1 MRNLYRVFRSVVMTV
16 VFLALG
22 IALLLYVGLSLPW
35 VQDKIRARAEKE
47 LSAFLGSRVEI
58 GEVQILPFNQA
69 IVKDLTVYDQSD
81 RKCLQVSRVGAG
93 VAMWRLLWHGEL
105 IFTHAELVGMRATI
119 IQDRQYEPLNIQF
132 IIDAFKP
139 KKPGQPPTKFDF
151 CIRHVVIRSSAATF
165 DRLWTPRG
173 PTGRMDFNHLAFSD
187 LAADVAL
194 PRMKND
200 DFTIDLRRLKVR
212 ERSGLSLEK
221 LRCQLH
227 LTPMLAEVKGLE
239 IELPRTVIRPNDISL
254 EAVGGKWRFLPALEQ
269 GRHRL
274 TLEAARICPADV
286 AALVPDMGRF
296 SEVFTLDL
304 DVAGNLSD
312 VEIAELSLS
321 NSHGGLAL
329 SLSGNLYS
337 LRDLKR
343 FRADVRRL
351 NLVIDGAQT
360 ARLVDMLARVQPSVS
375 DILSRLGHVRL
386 STSAKVS
393 TTELTADLRLV
404 SGLGSLDAAGTLLYK
419 DRRNLSLKATASTA
433 GFNVGT
439 LLARADMGSV
449 ALDAECDL
457 SIADGYFGGTLQA
470 DVPFAEY
477 QGKRW
482 QNIVAD
488 IARSREGTRLT
499 LNVDDPDA
507 QLEIEGTGS
516 RSDGIG
522 SLKLMANVQ
531 HLNLGAVP
539 FPTPLGAAQ
548 LKGEIK
554 ADVHGDNVWDLDGEA
569 SLTDFLLDMPGRKP
583 FTLEYLTLS
592 SVCDD
597 AGIRTA
603 SISSPYV
610 NGEMTGHFSLA
621 HLPVVVRNILAP
633 AFPTFIQAS
642 PQLPRGEYASLR
654 LDVSHDSGLDEYFHL
669 PVKLLED
676 ITLTA
681 SYNEFMGTMRAD
693 VDVPYLLQGRDK
705 LIRDTRFSLR
715 ADRDSDIYSVR
726 ATTTMPSKS
735 NEVTFNLGLN
745 ALNDSATT
753 TLGWK
758 VHRPGSFGGHVR
770 LGTLLRRNPFDG
782 TLEADASILPSTF
795 DINDTTW
802 HVAPATITY
811 ARNLL
816 DVRGV
821 RVSSGDQYAAIAGR
835 ASVSAADSLFVHLND
850 IDLDYVFSTLGINY
864 VTFGGRASGSFA
876 GTQLFSHSPVA
887 YTDSLFVR
895 GLTYNGGLLGDAL
908 IRSHYDA
915 PAAAVTIDA
924 LIREKGRRVAEV
936 DGGIWVKRDSL
947 SFGIDADSVNI
958 RFMQPFM
965 AAFSNSV
972 AGRASGDALL
982 YGTFKD
988 INLKGKIFADTIAL
1002 GLEFTN
1008 TVYSGSDSVFIHPG
1022 YIEIPSFRLY
1032 DKEGHTARV
1041 TGWVRHNYFHEPS
1054 FQFNVTDARSLLC
1067 YDTNAALNPVWYG
1080 RVYGNGG
1087 ATIKG
1092 RPGMVNILVDM
1103 STAPRSVFTFVLS
1116 DTQEA
1121 GEYNFLTF
1129 TDRRRAAAEAARPDT
1144 IPAIRRK
1151 YMKLAQQNA
1160 DRPSDYVM
1168 DLRASVTP
1176 DAEMVLVMDPVAGDK
1191 IRAYGSGNLQMGYTS
1206 FDEKL
1211 TMYGRYVLDRGSY
1224 NFSLQ
1229 DVILK
1234 TFTIRPGSSISFNGD
1249 PYHALLNIDGIYRVN
1264 TNLTDLDPS
1273 FATDRDLNRTNVPVE
1288 AVVKVQGDMTQPD
1301 VSFDIELPSVNEDV
1315 ERKVKSIISTE
1326 DMMSRQIIYLLALNR
1341 FYTPEYMGGKS
1352 EGNEFASIGFSTL
1365 SSHLTNILG
1374 QLSPNWSFAP
1384 NVRTDQGDFS
1394 DLEVD
1399 LALSSRLFNNRLLL
1413 NGNLGYRDRST
1424 SSTTFIGD
1432 FDLEYLLN
1440 RSGSLRLKAYNHF
1453 NDQNYYL
1460 RSALTTQG
1468 LGIVYKHDFNRWFT
1482 FLRRRRKPKPIPSP
1496 HIGTHPGASEPADT
1510 LLKFQ

>member
-1 MRNLYRVFRSVVMTV
+1 MRNLYRVFRSIVMTV

-22 IALLLYVGLSLPW
+22 IVLLLYVGLSLPW
-35 VQDKIRARAEKE
+35 VQDRIRQRAEKE

-69 IVKDLTVYDQSD
+69 VVKDLTVYDRSD

-93 VAMWRLLWHGEL
+93 AAMWRLLWHGEL
-105 IFTHAELVGMRATI
+105 IFTHAELVGMRATV
-119 IQDRQYEPLNIQF
+119 IQDRQHEPLNIQF

-139 KKPGQPPTKFDF
+139 KKPGQPPAKFDF

-165 DRLWTPRG
+165 DRLWAPRG
-173 PTGRMDFNHLAFSD
+173 PTDRMDFSHLSFSD

-212 ERSGLSLEK
+212 EQSGLNLQK

-227 LTPMLAEVKGLE
+227 LTPMLMEMRGLE

-274 TLEAARICPADV
+274 TLEAARVCLADV
-286 AALVPDMGRF
+286 ASLMPDMGRF
-296 SEVFTLDL
+296 WEVFTLDL
-304 DVAGNLSD
+304 DVTGNLSD
-312 VEIAELSLS
+312 VEISRLSISNDPRTLMLSLRGS
-321 NSHGGLAL
+321 
-329 SLSGNLYS
+329 LYS
-337 LRDLKR
+337 LRDLAR
-343 FRADVRRL
+343 FHADVPSL
-351 NLVIDGAQT
+351 SLVIDGSET
-360 ARLVDMLARVQPSVS
+360 ARIVDMLAQAQPSLS
-375 DILSRLGHVRL
+375 SLLSRLGHVRL
-386 STSAKVS
+386 NTSAKMSVS
-393 TTELTADLRLV
+393 ELTVALKLV
-404 SGLGSLDAAGTLLYK
+404 SGLGSIDATGSLIYK
-419 DRRNLSLKATASTA
+419 DRRNLSLKAAANTAD
-433 GFNVGT
+433 FNVGA
-439 LLARADMGSV
+439 LLARTDVGSV
-449 ALDAECDL
+449 ALDADCDL
-457 SIADGYFGGTLQA
+457 SIADGYVGGSLRA
-470 DVPFAEY
+470 DIPFAEY

-482 QNIVAD
+482 QNIAID
-488 IARSREGTRLT
+488 IVRSRQGTQLA

-507 QLEIEGTGS
+507 QLDIEGVGS
-516 RSDGIG
+516 RGGGVG
-522 SLKLMANVQ
+522 SLCLTANVG
-531 HLNLGAVP
+531 HINLGAIPVH
-539 FPTPLGAAQ
+539 TPLGASQ
-548 LKGEIK
+548 LKGSVNV
-554 ADVHGDNVWDLDGEA
+554 DVHGDNVWNLDGEA
-569 SLTDFLLDMPGRKP
+569 TVDGFMLYMPGSKP
-583 FTLEYLTLS
+583 FSLDYLQLR
-592 SVCDD
+592 SVCDA
-597 AGIRTA
+597 AGIRTV
-603 SISSPYV
+603 SISSPYA
-610 NGEMTGHFSLA
+610 NGEMTGRFSLA

-633 AFPTFIQAS
+633 AFPTFIQSS

-654 LDVSHDSGLDEYFHL
+654 LDISHDRELDEYFHL

-676 ITLTA
+676 ITVTA
-681 SYNEFMGTMRAD
+681 SYNELMGTLRAD
-693 VDVPYLLQGRDK
+693 IDVPYLLQGRDK
-705 LIRDTRFSLR
+705 LIRDTRLTLR
-715 ADRDSDIYSVR
+715 ADRDSDIYTVN

-735 NEVTFNLGLN
+735 NEVTFNLSLN
-745 ALNDSATT
+745 ALADSATT
-753 TLGWK
+753 VLGWK
-758 VHRPGSFGGHVR
+758 VHRPGSFGGDIR
-770 LGTLLRRNPFDG
+770 LGTLLRRNAFDG
-782 TLEADASILPSTF
+782 SFEADASILPSTF

-802 HVAPATITY
+802 HVAPAAITY

-816 DVRGV
+816 DIRGV
-821 RVSSGDQYAAIAGR
+821 RVSSGEQYAAIAGR
-835 ASVSAADSLFVHLND
+835 ASVSAADSLSIHLND

-864 VTFGGRASGSFA
+864 VTFGGRATGSFT
-876 GTQLFSHSPVA
+876 GTQLFSRTPIA
-887 YTDSLFVR
+887 YTDSLSVR
-895 GLTYNGGLLGDAL
+895 GLTYNGGLLGDAI

-915 PAAAVTIDA
+915 TASEVTIDA
-924 LIREKGRRVAEV
+924 LIREQGRRVAEV
-936 DGGIWVKRDSL
+936 DGGIWVRCDSL

-965 AAFSNSV
+965 SAFSNSV

-988 INLKGKIFADTIAL
+988 INLKGKIFADTISL

-1008 TVYSGSDSVFIHPG
+1008 TVYSGSDTVYIHPG

-1054 FQFNVTDARSLLC
+1054 FQFNITDARSLLC
-1067 YDTNAALNPVWYG
+1067 YDTNSALNPIWYG

-1129 TDRRRAAAEAARPDT
+1129 TDRRKEAAEAEQPDT

-1168 DLRASVTP
+1168 DFRASVTP

-1191 IRAYGSGNLQMGYTS
+1191 IRAYGTGNLQMGYTS

-1211 TMYGRYVLDRGSY
+1211 TMYGRYILDRGSY

-1288 AVVKVQGDMTQPD
+1288 AVLRVQGDMTQPD
-1301 VSFDIELPSVNEDV
+1301 ISFDIELPSVNEDV

-1413 NGNLGYRDRST
+1413 NGNLGYRDRTT

-1440 RSGSLRLKAYNHF
+1440 RTGSLRLKAYNHF

-1460 RSALTTQG
+1460 KSALTTQG
-1468 LGIVYKHDFNRWFT
+1468 LGIVYKHDFNRWFS
-1482 FLRRRRKPKPIPSP
+1482 FLRRRRREARPVRPTTTTAPSA
-1496 HIGTHPGASEPADT
+1496 TPADT
-1510 LLKFQ
+1510 ILKFK